1 VPFKINTVSQT
12 RHNDGLRFLYDFA
25 PLSPVIFL
33 LRLGAVCA
41 LLLSLHAAHA
51 QSLPPPLSLNGSD
64 STVPLAGSSSYWVDV
79 TGQLTVDELEQQQA
93 ELPFNLRNRGN
104 RLQLSPGAV
113 LWVRF
118 DAQVI
123 DTGAQWELELTHSG
137 TDRVSLYHRQANGS
151 WHAQHAGDRIA
162 VRDWAYP
169 DRYPV
174 FALDSRTGQTVSY
187 WVRIEHAR
195 VPFSGELL
203 VHNHN
208 TLRELR
214 IHQQFWLGAY
224 FGMALLLVATAV
236 ANALVFRD
244 TSFAAY
250 AVYVTVLALALAAS
264 LGVGGQ
270 FIWPTWPRWN
280 GLAEFVLLPMT
291 AVTGLLFVRHVVQP
305 RRIGRGLDR
314 LALSLAGVFL
324 ALTVWDVMRPTATS
338 LQAVTAAGALTMV
351 LVYAMLWTAWRTGD
365 RWVRW
370 IALGILPVLVA
381 GTLPVLRNFGLM
393 SSGFLSQYGMVMA
406 AAIEAPLLIY
416 GLLQRSSMQHEAQT
430 RARALALTEPLTG
443 LTNRHNFMLRLHES
457 LVRAQRYQ
465 HHSALLLIDLDNHG
479 WFAET
484 NGREV
489 ADRALVLTGSLL
501 RSVARDV
508 DTASRVNDSTLA
520 LLMEGPVREAQ
531 VVAAATSIVAGGLR
545 PSNQLPV
552 GSTLKFKVV
561 LALLP
566 DAASGADLESDAQ
579 AHLDWLG
586 SGLDALRQDGRR
598 TILKLNF

>member
-1 VPFKINTVSQT
+1 MN
-12 RHNDGLRFLYDFA
+12 FLFRLCA
-25 PLSPVIFL
+25 LCAFL
-33 LRLGAVCA
+33 L
-41 LLLSLHAAHA
+41 SFHAAHA
-51 QSLPPPLSLNGSD
+51 QSLPAPLLLDGRGN
-64 STVPLAGSSSYWVDV
+64 TIALAGRSSYWFDLS
-79 TGQLTVDELEQQQA
+79 GQLTVDQLERLQA
-93 ELPFNLRNRGN
+93 ELPFSQRNQGS
-104 RLQLSPGAV
+104 RLQLDPGAA

-118 DAQVI
+118 DARVL
-123 DTGAQWELELTHSG
+123 DTSAHWELELTHSG
-137 TDRVSLYHRQANGS
+137 TDRVSLFHRRADGN
-151 WHAQHAGDRIA
+151 WEAQHAGDRIA

-174 FALDSRTGQTVSY
+174 FALDPRADQTVTY

-208 TLRELR
+208 ALRELR
-214 IHQQFWLGAY
+214 IQQQFLLGAY

-236 ANALVFRD
+236 ANAFVFRD

-250 AVYVTVLALALAAS
+250 AIYVTVLALALAAS

-270 FIWPTWPRWN
+270 FIWPGWPRWN
-280 GLAEFVLLPMT
+280 GLAEFVLLPLT

-314 LALSLAGVFL
+314 LALTLAGVFL
-324 ALTVWDVMRPTATS
+324 ALTAWDVVHPTATS
-338 LQAVTAAGALTMV
+338 LHALTTVGSLTMV

-370 IALGILPVLVA
+370 VALGILPVLLA
-381 GTLPVLRNFGLM
+381 GTLPVLRNFGLL

-416 GLLQRSSMQHEAQT
+416 GLLQRSSVQHEAQT

-484 NGREV
+484 HGREV

-508 DTASRVNDSTLA
+508 DTAGRVNDSTLA

-545 PSNQLPV
+545 PSSQLPV
-552 GSTLKFKVV
+552 GTTLKFKVV

-566 DAASGADLESDAQ
+566 DAASGADLESNAQ

>member
-1 VPFKINTVSQT
+1 VTF
-12 RHNDGLRFLYDFA
+12 F
-25 PLSPVIFL
+25 
-33 LRLGAVCA
+33 LRLCALCA

-51 QSLPPPLSLNGSD
+51 QPGPQPPPLLLDGSEG
-64 STVPLAGSSSYWVDV
+64 TVKLAGRSTYWVDAG
-79 TGQLTVDELEQQQA
+79 GQLTVDQLEQQQT
-93 ELPFNLRNRGN
+93 ELPFRLRDRGN

-118 DAQVI
+118 DARVQ
-123 DTGAQWELELTHSG
+123 DTSAQWELELTHSG
-137 TDRVSLYHRQANGS
+137 TDRVSLYHRQANGG

-174 FALDSRTGQTVSY
+174 FALDPRADQAVTY

-214 IHQQFWLGAY
+214 IQQQFLLGAY

-236 ANALVFRD
+236 ANAFVFRD

-270 FIWPTWPRWN
+270 FIWPGWPRWN
-280 GLAEFVLLPMT
+280 GLAEFVLLPLT

-314 LALSLAGVFL
+314 LALTLAGVFL
-324 ALTVWDVMRPTATS
+324 ALTAWDVVRPTATS
-338 LQAVTAAGALTMV
+338 LQALTVIGALTMV
-351 LVYAMLWTAWRTGD
+351 LVYAMLWAAWRTGD

-393 SSGFLSQYGMVMA
+393 SSGFLSQYGMVLA
-406 AAIEAPLLIY
+406 AVIEAPLLIY
-416 GLLQRSSMQHEAQT
+416 GLLQRSSVQHEAQT
-430 RARALALTEPLTG
+430 RARALARTEPLTG

-484 NGREV
+484 HGREV

-508 DTASRVNDSTLA
+508 DTAGRVNDSTLA

-545 PSNQLPV
+545 PSSQLPV
-552 GSTLKFKVV
+552 GATLKFKVV

>member
-1 VPFKINTVSQT
+1 VTLL
-12 RHNDGLRFLYDFA
+12 LRFCAL
-25 PLSPVIFL
+25 
-33 LRLGAVCA
+33 CA
-41 LLLSLHAAHA
+41 LLLSFHAAHA
-51 QSLPPPLSLNGSD
+51 QSLPPPLLLDGSD
-64 STVPLAGSSSYWVDV
+64 NTIALAGRSSYWVDV
-79 TGQLTVDELEQQQA
+79 SGLLTVDELERQQA
-93 ELPFNLRNRGN
+93 ALPLSLRNRGN
-104 RLQLSPGAV
+104 RLQLGSGAV

-118 DAQVI
+118 EALVKDP
-123 DTGAQWELELTHSG
+123 GAHWELELTHSG
-137 TDRVSLYHRQANGS
+137 TDRVSLFHRQADGS
-151 WHAQHAGDRIA
+151 WNAQHAGDRIA

-174 FALDSRTGQTVSY
+174 FALDPRVDQTVTY

-208 TLRELR
+208 ALRELR
-214 IHQQFWLGAY
+214 IQQQFLLGAY

-250 AVYVTVLALALAAS
+250 AIYVTVLALALSAS

-280 GLAEFVLLPMT
+280 GLAEFVLLPLT

-314 LALSLAGVFL
+314 LALTLAGVFL
-324 ALTVWDVMRPTATS
+324 AMTAWDVVRPTATS
-338 LQAVTAAGALTMV
+338 LQALTFVGALTMA
-351 LVYAMLWTAWRTGD
+351 LVYAMLWAAWRTGD

-370 IALGILPVLVA
+370 IALGILPVLLA
-381 GTLPVLRNFGLM
+381 GALPVLRNFGLL
-393 SSGFLSQYGMVMA
+393 SSGFLSQYGMVLA
-406 AAIEAPLLIY
+406 AVIEAPLLIY
-416 GLLQRSSMQHEAQT
+416 GLLQRSSVQHEAQT

-457 LVRAQRYQ
+457 LVRAKRYQ

-484 NGREV
+484 HGREV

-508 DTASRVNDSTLA
+508 DTAGRVNDSTLA

-545 PSNQLPV
+545 PSSQLPV
-552 GSTLKFKVV
+552 GATLKFKVV

-566 DAASGADLESDAQ
+566 DAASGADLESNAQ

-586 SGLDALRQDGRR
+586 SGLEALRQDGRR

>member
-1 VPFKINTVSQT
+1 MT
-12 RHNDGLRFLYDFA
+12 FL
-25 PLSPVIFL
+25 V
-33 LRLGAVCA
+33 RLCALCA

-51 QSLPPPLSLNGSD
+51 QPGPQPAPLSLDGSK
-64 STVPLAGSSSYWVDV
+64 STLSLAGRSSFWVDGG
-79 TGQLTVDELEQQQA
+79 GQLTVDQLEQLQA
-93 ELPFNLRNRGN
+93 ELPFSIRNRDN
-104 RLQLSPGAV
+104 RLQLGPGAV
-113 LWVRF
+113 LWVKF
-118 DAQVI
+118 DARVV
-123 DTGAQWELELTHSG
+123 DTGTQWELELTHAG
-137 TDRVSLYHRQANGS
+137 TDLVSLFHRQADGS
-151 WHAQHAGDRIA
+151 WKAQHAGDRIA

-174 FALDSRTGQTVSY
+174 FALDPRADQTVTY

-203 VHNHN
+203 VHNHSA
-208 TLRELR
+208 LRELR
-214 IHQQFWLGAY
+214 IQQQFLLGAY
-224 FGMALLLVATAV
+224 FGMAFLLVATAV

-250 AVYVTVLALALAAS
+250 AVYVTVLALALSAS

-270 FIWPTWPRWN
+270 FIWPGWPRWN
-280 GLAEFVLLPMT
+280 GLAEFVLLPLT

-314 LALSLAGVFL
+314 LALTLAGVFL
-324 ALTVWDVMRPTATS
+324 ALTVWDVLHPTATS
-338 LQAVTAAGALTMV
+338 LQALTAIGALTMA
-351 LVYAMLWTAWRTGD
+351 LVYAMLWAAWRTGD

-370 IALGILPVLVA
+370 IALGILPVLLA
-381 GTLPVLRNFGLM
+381 GTLPVLRNFGLL
-393 SSGFLSQYGMVMA
+393 SSGFLSQYGMVLA
-406 AAIEAPLLIY
+406 AVIEAPLLIY
-416 GLLQRSSMQHEAQT
+416 GLLQRSSVQHEAQT

-484 NGREV
+484 HGREV

-508 DTASRVNDSTLA
+508 DTAGRVNDSTLA

-545 PSNQLPV
+545 PSSQLPV
-552 GSTLKFKVV
+552 GATLKFKVV

-566 DAASGADLESDAQ
+566 DAASGADLESNAQ

>member
-1 VPFKINTVSQT
+1 MT
-12 RHNDGLRFLYDFA
+12 FL
-25 PLSPVIFL
+25 V
-33 LRLGAVCA
+33 RLCALCA
-41 LLLSLHAAHA
+41 LLLSLHGTHA
-51 QSLPPPLSLNGSD
+51 QSGPQPSPLLLDGGKSTLSL
-64 STVPLAGSSSYWVDV
+64 AGRSSYWVD
-79 TGQLTVDELEQQQA
+79 TAGLLTVDQLEKQQA
-93 ELPFNLRNRGN
+93 ALPFRLRDRVN

-118 DAQVI
+118 DARVQ

-137 TDRVSLYHRQANGS
+137 TDHVSLFHRRADGNWRS
-151 WHAQHAGDRIA
+151 QHAGDRIA

-174 FALDSRTGQTVSY
+174 FALDPQAGQTVTY

-208 TLRELR
+208 ALRELR
-214 IHQQFWLGAY
+214 IQQQFLLGAY

-236 ANALVFRD
+236 ANAFVFRD

-270 FIWPTWPRWN
+270 FIWPGWPRWN
-280 GLAEFVLLPMT
+280 GLAEFVLLPLT

-314 LALSLAGVFL
+314 MALTLAGVFL
-324 ALTVWDVMRPTATS
+324 GLTAWDVVRPTATS
-338 LQAVTAAGALTMV
+338 LQALTVVGALTMA
-351 LVYAMLWTAWRTGD
+351 LVYAMLWAAWRTGD

-370 IALGILPVLVA
+370 IALGILPVLLA
-381 GTLPVLRNFGLM
+381 GTLPVLRNFGLL
-393 SSGFLSQYGMVMA
+393 SSGFLSQYGMVLA

-416 GLLQRSSMQHEAQT
+416 GLLQRSSVQHEAQA

-484 NGREV
+484 HGREV

-508 DTASRVNDSTLA
+508 DTAGRVNDSTLA

-552 GSTLKFKVV
+552 GTTLKFKVV

-566 DAASGADLESDAQ
+566 DAASGADLESNAQ

-598 TILKLNF
+598 SILKLNF

>member
-1 VPFKINTVSQT
+1 MEAFWFSRVWRTDPLVTPF
-12 RHNDGLRFLYDFA
+12 
-25 PLSPVIFL
+25 
-33 LRLGAVCA
+33 LRLCA
-41 LLLSLHAAHA
+41 LLGLALLALNTAWA
-51 QSLPPPLSLNGSD
+51 QSVLPPRTLMLDGSQN
-64 STVPLAGSSSYWVDV
+64 TLPLAGRSTFWVDDSGAL
-79 TGQLTVDELEQQQA
+79 TPQQLEARYRD
-93 ELPFNLRNRGN
+93 LPFGVRAPGSRV
-104 RLQLSPGAV
+104 QLAPGAV

-118 DAQVI
+118 DAEVK
-123 DTGAQWELELTHSG
+123 DNSAHWELELTHSG
-137 TDRVSLYHRQANGS
+137 TDRVSLYHRQADGS
-151 WHAQHAGDRIA
+151 WHAQHAGDHIA

-174 FALDSRTGQTVSY
+174 FALDPRVDQAVTY

-195 VPFSGELL
+195 VPFSGALL
-203 VHNHN
+203 IHNHN

-214 IHQQFWLGAY
+214 IHQQFLLGAY
-224 FGMALLLVATAV
+224 FGMAALLVATAI

-250 AVYVTVLALALAAS
+250 AIYVTVLGLALAAS

-270 FIWPTWPRWN
+270 FLWPAWPRWN
-280 GLAEFVLLPMT
+280 SLAEFVLLPLT
-291 AVTGLLFVRHVVQP
+291 AVSGLLFVRHVVQP

-314 LALSLAGVFL
+314 LALSLAGVFM
-324 ALTVWDVMRPTATS
+324 ALTAWDVLRPTTTS

-351 LVYAMLWTAWRTGD
+351 LVYAMLWAAWRTGD

-370 IALGILPVLVA
+370 IALGVLPVLIA
-381 GTLPVLRNFGLM
+381 GTLPVLRNFGLL
-393 SSGFLSQYGMVMA
+393 SSGVLSQYGMVMA

-465 HHSALLLIDLDNHG
+465 HRSALLLIDLDNHG

-484 NGREV
+484 HGREV

-508 DTASRVNDSTLA
+508 DTAGRVNDSTLS

-545 PSNQLPV
+545 PSSQLPV
-552 GSTLKFKVV
+552 GATLKFKVV

-566 DAASGADLESDAQ
+566 DAVSGSDLESNAQ
-579 AHLDWLG
+579 AHLDWLR
-586 SGLDALRQDGRR
+586 SGLDALRQDNRR

>member
-1 VPFKINTVSQT
+1 MT
-12 RHNDGLRFLYDFA
+12 FL
-25 PLSPVIFL
+25 V
-33 LRLGAVCA
+33 RLCALCA

-51 QSLPPPLSLNGSD
+51 QPGPQPSPLSLDGTK
-64 STVPLAGSSSYWVDV
+64 STLSLAGRSSFWVDGG
-79 TGQLTVDELEQQQA
+79 GQLTVDQLEQLQA
-93 ELPFNLRNRGN
+93 ELPFSIRNRDN
-104 RLQLSPGAV
+104 RLQLGPGAV
-113 LWVRF
+113 LWVKF
-118 DAQVI
+118 DARVV
-123 DTGAQWELELTHSG
+123 DTGTQWELELTHAG
-137 TDRVSLYHRQANGS
+137 TDLVSLFHRQADGS
-151 WHAQHAGDRIA
+151 WKAQHAGDRIA

-174 FALDSRTGQTVSY
+174 FALDPRADQTVTY

-208 TLRELR
+208 ALRELR
-214 IHQQFWLGAY
+214 IQQQFLLGAY

-250 AVYVTVLALALAAS
+250 AVYVTVLALALSAS

-270 FIWPTWPRWN
+270 FIWPGWPRWN
-280 GLAEFVLLPMT
+280 GLAEFVLLPLT

-314 LALSLAGVFL
+314 LALTLAGVFL
-324 ALTVWDVMRPTATS
+324 ALTVWDVLHPTATS
-338 LQAVTAAGALTMV
+338 LQALTAIGALTMA
-351 LVYAMLWTAWRTGD
+351 LVYAMLWAAWRTGD

-370 IALGILPVLVA
+370 IALGILPVLLA
-381 GTLPVLRNFGLM
+381 GTLPVLRNFGLL
-393 SSGFLSQYGMVMA
+393 SSGSLSQYGMVLA
-406 AAIEAPLLIY
+406 AVIEAPLLIY
-416 GLLQRSSMQHEAQT
+416 GLLQRSSVQHEAQT

-484 NGREV
+484 HGREV

-508 DTASRVNDSTLA
+508 DTAGRVNDSTLA

-545 PSNQLPV
+545 PSSQLPV
-552 GSTLKFKVV
+552 GATLKFKVV

-566 DAASGADLESDAQ
+566 DAASGADLESNAQ